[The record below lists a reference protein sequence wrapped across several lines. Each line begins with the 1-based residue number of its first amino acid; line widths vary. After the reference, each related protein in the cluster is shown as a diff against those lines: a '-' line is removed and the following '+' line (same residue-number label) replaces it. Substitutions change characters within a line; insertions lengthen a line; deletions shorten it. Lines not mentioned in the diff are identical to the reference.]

1 MLVKDKQF
9 YKSFLLLCLPIVLQ
23 NVIALSVNLADNIM
37 LGSYSE
43 AALSGA
49 TAVNQI
55 QFIYQNILMGIGDS
69 MVILA
74 SQYWGKRDTAA
85 MKKIASVAM
94 RAGLIVM
101 VVLFAVMSL
110 FPARVMG
117 LFNSDAAIIS
127 EGVNYVS
134 IIRFTYPFFCVST
147 LLLAALRST
156 EVVGI
161 AFATSLSALVVN
173 CCINWCLIFG
183 NLGFPEMGVRGAA
196 IGTLISRIVE
206 MTLILLFIG
215 LKEKNL
221 GLKLR
226 DFLHLDRQMVRDYF
240 RVGSPIIFLQCLWG
254 VNNALQTVI
263 LGHMTSS
270 AISANSM
277 ASNLFQIVKTV
288 AVGAAST
295 ANVIIGKTIGQ
306 GDMKRV
312 REYSKTLQ
320 ILFLGIGVCCSILLF
335 GLTEPVLSLYS
346 LSDESRELARTFLHI
361 LCVVMLGMSYQMP
374 VNSGIIKG
382 GGDTRY
388 VMKLDL
394 TSIWGIVVPLSFI
407 MAFVVKASPVVVVWC
422 LNLDQ
427 LFKCVPAFIKVN
439 YGHWVK
445 KLTR

>member
-1 MLVKDKQF
+1 MLVKEKTF
-9 YKSFLLLCLPIVLQ
+9 YKSFFMLCLPIVLQ

-49 TAVNQI
+49 TAVNLI
-55 QFIYQNILMGIGDS
+55 QFIYQNILMGIGDGL
-69 MVILA
+69 VILA
-74 SQYWGKRDTAA
+74 AQYWGRRNTEAV
-85 MKKIASVAM
+85 KKIACVAM
-94 RAGLIVM
+94 RTGLLVM

-110 FPARVMG
+110 FPVQVMG
-117 LFNSDAAIIS
+117 LFTSDAAIIS
-127 EGVNYVS
+127 EGVRYVD

-147 LLLAALRST
+147 LLLSTLRST

-161 AFATSLSALVVN
+161 AFVTSLTALLVN

-183 NLGFPEMGVRGAA
+183 NLGFPEMGIRGAA
-196 IGTLISRIVE
+196 IGTLVSRIVE
-206 MTLILLFIG
+206 MCLILLFIIFR
-215 LKEKNL
+215 EKNL
-221 GLKLR
+221 HLRLR
-226 DFLHLDRQMVRDYF
+226 DFLRMDGNFVRDYF
-240 RVGSPIIFLQCLWG
+240 RVSAPIILLQCLWG

-306 GDMKRV
+306 GDMGRV
-312 REYSKTLQ
+312 KQYAKTMQL
-320 ILFLGIGVCCSILLF
+320 LFLGIGVCCSILLF
-335 GLTEPVLSLYS
+335 ALTEPVLSLYT

-374 VNSGIIKG
+374 VNSGIVKG
-382 GGDTRY
+382 GGDTKY
-388 VMKLDL
+388 VMKVDL
-394 TSIWGIVVPLSFI
+394 TSIWGIVVPLSFF
-407 MAFVVKASPVVVVWC
+407 MAFVVKASPVAVVWC

>member
-1 MLVKDKQF
+1 MLVKERQF
-9 YKSFLLLCLPIVLQ
+9 YKSFFMLCLPIVLQ

-55 QFIYQNILMGIGDS
+55 QFIYQNILIGIGDS

-74 SQYWGKRDTAA
+74 AQYWGKRNTEAV
-85 MKKIASVAM
+85 KKIACVAM
-94 RAGLIVM
+94 RTALAVM
-101 VVLFAVMSL
+101 VVLFAVMSI
-110 FPARVMG
+110 FPAQVMG
-117 LFNSDAAIIS
+117 LFTSDAAIIA
-127 EGVNYVS
+127 EGVGYLE
-134 IIRFTYPFFCVST
+134 IIRFTYPFFCVSH
-147 LLLAALRST
+147 LLLATLRST
-156 EVVGI
+156 EAVGI
-161 AFATSLSALVVN
+161 AFVTSLSALVVN

-196 IGTLISRIVE
+196 IGTLVSRIVE
-206 MTLILLFIG
+206 LALILLFIVFR
-215 LKEKNL
+215 EKHL
-221 GLKLR
+221 HLRLR
-226 DFLHLDRQMVRDYF
+226 DFLHMEKGFVRDYF
-240 RVGSPIIFLQCLWG
+240 RVGAPIILLQCLWG

-295 ANVIIGKTIGQ
+295 ANVVIGKAIGQ
-306 GDMKRV
+306 GDLNRV
-312 REYSKTLQ
+312 RQYSKTMQL
-320 ILFLGIGVCCSILLF
+320 LFLGIGVFCSFLLF
-335 GLTEPVLSLYS
+335 GLTEPVLALYS

-382 GGDTRY
+382 GGDTKY
-388 VMKLDL
+388 VMKVDL

>member
-117 LFNSDAAIIS
+117 LFTSDAAIIS

-161 AFATSLSALVVN
+161 AFATS
-173 CCINWCLIFG
+173 C
-183 NLGFPEMGVRGAA
+183 P
-196 IGTLISRIVE
+196 
-206 MTLILLFIG
+206 
-215 LKEKNL
+215 
-221 GLKLR
+221 
-226 DFLHLDRQMVRDYF
+226 
-240 RVGSPIIFLQCLWG
+240 LW
-254 VNNALQTVI
+254 
-263 LGHMTSS
+263 
-270 AISANSM
+270 
-277 ASNLFQIVKTV
+277 
-288 AVGAAST
+288 
-295 ANVIIGKTIGQ
+295 
-306 GDMKRV
+306 
-312 REYSKTLQ
+312 
-320 ILFLGIGVCCSILLF
+320 
-335 GLTEPVLSLYS
+335 
-346 LSDESRELARTFLHI
+346 
-361 LCVVMLGMSYQMP
+361 
-374 VNSGIIKG
+374 
-382 GGDTRY
+382 
-388 VMKLDL
+388 
-394 TSIWGIVVPLSFI
+394 W
-407 MAFVVKASPVVVVWC
+407 
-422 LNLDQ
+422 
-427 LFKCVPAFIKVN
+427 
-439 YGHWVK
+439 
-445 KLTR
+445 

>member
-110 FPARVMG
+110 FPAQVMG
-117 LFNSDAAIIS
+117 LFTSDAAIIS

-226 DFLHLDRQMVRDYF
+226 DFLRLDRQMVRDYF

-254 VNNALQTVI
+254 VNK
-263 LGHMTSS
+263 
-270 AISANSM
+270 
-277 ASNLFQIVKTV
+277 NLFQIVKTV